1 MACDAFG
8 LSPPSNQLA
17 LSGRLRGATAKRQ
30 KKIKYDLFLSSAQ
43 QPVHQLQSI
52 SNKIVSD
59 IRLNAYYIN

>member
-1 MACDAFG
+1 MPSD
-8 LSPPSNQLA
+8 SPLLPSNQLA
-17 LSGRLRGATAKRQ
+17 LSGRLRGATAIRQ
-30 KKIKYDLFLSSAQ
+30 KKIIYDLFLSSAQQ